1 MKRFFV
7 ITAALFLCV
16 CNLHGQ
22 KNRKIL
28 YRADMGYYDE
38 EVLSG
43 ANRLIGNVKFAQ
55 DNVVGYCDSAY
66 LYDADNYIIAFG
78 NPVRI
83 IVSDSVILYGRRA
96 YYDGNIRQAS
106 IAERVRLENG
116 NSYLLTDSL
125 FYDLNTD
132 CGSYTTGARIIRS
145 SRWSYG

>member
-1 MKRFFV
+1 MKRIFV
-7 ITAALFLCV
+7 IATAILLCV

-38 EVLSG
+38 EILNG

-66 LYDADNYIIAFG
+66 LYDAENYIIAFG

-96 YYDGNIRQAS
+96 
-106 IAERVRLENG
+106 
-116 NSYLLTDSL
+116 
-125 FYDLNTD
+125 
-132 CGSYTTGARIIRS
+132 
-145 SRWSYG
+145 